1 MLANLKIPG
10 VYTQEISVLPPSV
23 AAVPTA
29 IPAFL
34 GYTQLTENA
43 AGDSLVNQPVKISSQ
58 KDYEAIF
65 GFGPN
70 PIVSTI
76 TLNSRLEID
85 STDFRVGF
93 YLYDAIRLFYAN
105 GGGECY
111 IVSVGTYGYD
121 GAGDP
126 EIDGADFTDPG
137 NGLEAIG
144 MVDEPTLLL
153 FPDAAAMDVG
163 DLALVQQAALAQCG
177 RLKDR
182 FSILDLTETDTTNRP
197 TAIPA
202 QSPGQG
208 FRDAIGV
215 NDLKYGAV
223 YTPWLA
229 AKLIHPLRY
238 DDIDLITINLADG
251 TSETGFNHNSPDFHG
266 GDDEVE
272 YLIRAIGFLNAYT
285 AAIGAI
291 EAALAADPPAPP
303 ADATALTTAL
313 DSLVSNTPVRLLSPT
328 ITAARIPLDAA
339 IAAYDENDGA
349 THVALTSAS
358 ATFMAT
364 ANTTYDA
371 EATLRRIYPLYQAVV
386 SGLENFA
393 IPQPPSGAV
402 AGVYARTDQNK
413 NVWKAPANESVLGI
427 LGPTGRYTQG
437 QLENLNVSTTGK
449 SINAIRAF
457 TGKGTLVYGART
469 LAGNS
474 GEDRYVNVRRLLIF
488 LEESIKKACETFVF
502 EPNDANTWLR
512 VRGMIENFLDLQ
524 WRAGALQGARRE
536 DAFRVAMG
544 LGQTMTAD
552 DVTNGR
558 MFVDIS
564 IAPVRPAEFI
574 ILRFSQQQAQS

>member
-34 GYTQLTENA
+34 GYTQLTANA
-43 AGDSLVNQPVKISSQ
+43 AGESLVNQPVKISSQ
-58 KDYEAIF
+58 KDYETIF
-65 GFGPN
+65 GFGPV
-70 PIVSTI
+70 PLMSTV
-76 TLNSRLEID
+76 TLDSRLAIEA
-85 STDFRVGF
+85 TDFRVGF

-111 IVSVGTYGYD
+111 IVSVGEYGYD
-121 GAGDP
+121 GGGDP
-126 EIDGADFTDPG
+126 EIVGADITDPG
-137 NGLEAIG
+137 NGLEAIS

-153 FPDAAAMDVG
+153 FPDAAVLDIAN
-163 DLALVQQAALAQCG
+163 LALVQQAALAQCG

-182 FSILDLTETDTTNRP
+182 FAILDLAEVDTTNRP
-197 TAIPA
+197 TAIPP
-202 QSPGQG
+202 QEPGQG

-229 AKLIHPLRY
+229 AKLTHPLTY
-238 DDIDLITINLADG
+238 DDVSGLTITLVDG
-251 TSETGFNHNSPDFHG
+251 TSAAGFDQTVFHD
-266 GDDEVE
+266 DDEEIV
-272 YLIRAIGFLNAYT
+272 YLLNAIGLLDDLT
-285 AAIGAI
+285 AAHTTIQ
-291 EAALAADPPAPP
+291 DTDP
-303 ADATALTTAL
+303 ADAGALTTAL
-313 DSLVSNTPVRLLSPT
+313 EALVDTPPTRLLSPT
-328 ITAARIPLDAA
+328 ITIARTALDTA
-339 IAAYDENDGA
+339 IGNYVQGDVGLRSALA
-349 THVALTSAS
+349 TAFAD
-358 ATFMAT
+358 FMAT
-364 ANTTYDA
+364 AETTYDV
-371 EATLRRIYPLYQAVV
+371 EASLRRIYPLYQAVV
-386 SGLENFA
+386 TGLEGFA
-393 IPQPPSGAV
+393 VAQPPSGAV

-427 LGPTGRYTQG
+427 LGPSGRYTQG

-457 TGKGTLVYGART
+457 TGKGTLIYGART

-536 DAFRVAMG
+536 EAFRVSIG
-544 LGQTMTAD
+544 LGITMNAD
-552 DVTNGR
+552 DVTSGR
-558 MFVDIS
+558 MIVDIS